1 MAGPLPEEQSR
12 RSVAQ
17 RFGPNAGECCK
28 FIKVVA
34 ICRYVEE
41 MDQRRCSRGDH
52 TVILSSNRRD
62 VVTFGKGGE
71 GQLGL
76 SSKPWV
82 SAPAKAKALSSSHV
96 DISAVCAFRNCSMTL
111 DRSGAILSKA
121 GKCSMEAKGMQ
132 KLWSDVEKRAKETG
146 LINAS
151 T

>member
-1 MAGPLPEEQSR
+1 M
-12 RSVAQ
+12 
-17 RFGPNAGECCK
+17 
-28 FIKVVA
+28 
-34 ICRYVEE
+34 
-41 MDQRRCSRGDH
+41 
-52 TVILSSNRRD
+52 ILSSNRRD

-96 DISAVCAFRNCSMTL
+96 DISAVCAYRNCSMTL
-111 DRSGAILSKA
+111 NESGDILNKA

-132 KLWSDVEKRAKETG
+132 KALERCRKRAKETG